1 VGDVVPFPARS
12 TVLLDL
18 RGEGR
23 ALRVTWHQEEG
34 AVVLSTWR
42 ESLCVSSVRLSA
54 ADAAELV
61 SSLAGALAAAAAHQ
75 APTVVWDEGLPPG

>member
-1 VGDVVPFPARS
+1 MVPFPART

-34 AVVLSTWR
+34 VVVLSTWR
-42 ESLCVSSVRLSA
+42 ESVCVSSVRLSA

-61 SSLAGALAAAAAHQ
+61 SSLAGALAAGAAQQ
-75 APTVVWDEGLPPG
+75 APTVVWDEGRPPG

>member
-1 VGDVVPFPARS
+1 MGDVVPFPARS
-12 TVLLDL
+12 TVLPDL

-23 ALRVTWHQEEG
+23 ALRVTWHPEEG
-34 AVVLSTWR
+34 VVVLSTWR

-61 SSLAGALAAAAAHQ
+61 SSLAGALAAAAAQ
-75 APTVVWDEGLPPG
+75 PAPTVVWDESLPPG